1 MTTASATLTL
11 LLLMDPLGNL
21 GVFAS
26 VLKDVEPRRRS
37 RVVAR
42 ELVFALGFLT
52 LFLFVGRYVFG
63 LLELQQESVA
73 IAGGIIL
80 LVIAFRMLFPGEDG
94 VMGKTPG
101 GEPFLVPLAIPM
113 VAGPS
118 TISLVLLLSSSEP
131 ERSFD
136 WLLAIFGAWAAAAA
150 ILACSGKLGRLLGE
164 AGLTALQKLMGMLL
178 VCLAVQMLVNGIGS
192 VVP

>member
-21 GVFAS
+21 GIFAS
-26 VLKDVEPRRRS
+26 ILKDVEPRRRT
-37 RVVAR
+37 RVLAR
-42 ELVFALGFLT
+42 ELALALGFLT

-80 LVIAFRMLFPGEDG
+80 LVIAFRMLFPNDDG

-131 ERSFD
+131 ERSLD
-136 WLLAIFGAWAAAAA
+136 WLLAIFGAWAASAV
-150 ILACSGKLGRLLGE
+150 ILACSSKLGRWLGE

-178 VCLAVQMLVNGIGS
+178 VCLAVQMLVDGIGS